1 MKLGVIRKKQIMIE
15 VNEEE
20 LGIIMEGLE
29 IVADLKMLSDMDSL
43 IFAYYRELVRR
54 NPHDNQW

>member
-54 NPHDNQW
+54 KPHDIQ